1 MHSRKFIFL
10 FLFIFSF
17 GIFLVFTA
25 EASADTHISEAV
37 TEDTTWT
44 SADSPYIIDNSIAV
58 LGPATLTIEPG
69 VVVKFA
75 PFSDIGMYN
84 GGSLKALGSTE
95 SKIYFTSLA
104 DDEIGG
110 DTNGDGNATT
120 PDISPNSQNI
130 WYGINISNDLDAPPT
145 NFIFQNVVVRY
156 ADAGVLMC
164 RVPDVAI
171 ENSLFERNRVGIYDC
186 GDSHLDISNTEIKN
200 NGIGIQ
206 LWQQDD
212 LPGSVYEANGLSIHN
227 NSNYGILNETHNPPL
242 GRILPQPLL
251 WLASLFKPDMALAD
265 EFDYTVDFRNTWWG
279 DTTGP
284 QNNDTNIHGLG
295 NKVSNLVLFSP
306 WITTDPNSTCCSSV
320 LLLPGLEAS
329 RLYMPRMSGGEDQ
342 LWEPNGNSDVE
353 ALYLNTDGTS
363 RNSNIYTKDIIKET
377 NTPIPTG
384 LLGQNIY
391 KSFAASMD
399 SLVAN
404 QKINDWKSYAYDWRQ
419 DITDIVNNGTK
430 YQNGNVS
437 LVSTLQ
443 DLAAHSKSG
452 KVTIVAHSNG
462 GLLAKA
468 LLKKLQADKTAGVN
482 NLIDKV
488 DVLILVAVP
497 QIGTASAVPS
507 ILHGYKQRLGFGW
520 LMDEVHARELGRNM
534 LGALGLL
541 PSKEYINH
549 VSASP
554 VTFVDTIVP
563 SNVTTKM
570 VQKFGS
576 TIDSYAEYKDFLFGG
591 EGRANPPINQTNLPI
606 SLSQSLFA
614 KAESLH
620 NNIDTWTPPSNI
632 RVIEVAGW
640 GLDTI
645 ASFEYYPVPCGNS
658 TLNCVFTMDE
668 RPRFTYDGDGTVV
681 VPSAHYTN
689 FLGGAE
695 KYWVDLPEHNAELGS
710 FRRNR
715 EHKDI
720 LEIDQLNNLVK
731 SVISK
736 QDIIFDTILK
746 NTTPVD
752 TKNRLRLSIHSPVT
766 LDAYDA
772 EGNHTGKICPTN
784 SDFCYAEENIANSSY
799 MEFGEGKYLN
809 LPEDKAK
816 SIKLQGIDVGTFTYE
831 SEKVLPNGTSSTL
844 SFVDIPVT
852 TQTQAEIVSSPAGT
866 PQLKLDVTGDGVTD
880 FTLAPSS
887 TFDPIT
893 YLNIMKATIDSLDIP
908 QARIRAFDTRVN
920 NIIRLI
926 QEGRIDRAK
935 LKASKFKAVLEKKL
949 AKSDPKRPKPK
960 KLSKTDAQLLLDM
973 LNKLLDN
980 LS

>member
-1 MHSRKFIFL
+1 MRLKTLIFL
-10 FLFIFSF
+10 FTFIFSL
-17 GIFLVFTA
+17 GIFLVFTPKA
-25 EASADTHISEAV
+25 LADTHVSENII
-37 TEDTTWT
+37 ENTTWT
-44 SADSPYIIDNSIAV
+44 AANSPYIVDNVVYVI
-58 LGPATLTIEPG
+58 GHTLTVEPG
-69 VVVKFA
+69 VIVKFA
-75 PFSDIGMYN
+75 PFSDLEMHE
-84 GGSLKALGSTE
+84 GGSLRALGTSDN
-95 SKIYFTSLA
+95 KIYFTSLA

-110 DTNGDGNATT
+110 DTNGDGDVTV
-120 PDISPNSQNI
+120 PDISDDSQNI
-130 WYGINISNDLDAPPT
+130 WYGISARSSEAHI
-145 NFIFQNVVVRY
+145 FFQNVIVRY
-156 ADAGVLMC
+156 ASAGLSVGNILDATIQ
-164 RVPDVAI
+164 DSI
-171 ENSLFERNRVGIYDC
+171 FEKNNTGIDDR
-186 GDSHLDISNTEIKN
+186 GRSHVTISNTKIIN
-200 NGIGIQ
+200 NKVGINIFQEEGTEN
-206 LWQQDD
+206 
-212 LPGSVYEANGLSIHN
+212 SVYTVSNLSIYG
-227 NSNYGILNETHNPPL
+227 NSEYGVYNETYTIPPQA
-242 GRILPQPLL
+242 RNWPQPLR
-251 WLASLFKPDMALAD
+251 WLASLFEPGIALAD

-279 DTTGP
+279 YASGP
-284 QNNDTNIHGLG
+284 QNDDTNVDGLG

-306 WITTDPNSTCCSSV
+306 WIEVDPNSSCCSSV
-320 LLLPGLEAS
+320 LFLPGLEAS
-329 RLYMPRMSGGEDQ
+329 RLYMSRTDGSEDQ

-353 ALYLNTDGTS
+353 ALYLNTNGTS
-363 RNSNIYTKDIIKET
+363 VSSSIYTKDIIKET

-384 LLGQNIY
+384 SLGQNIY
-391 KSFAASMD
+391 KSFATSMD
-399 SLVAN
+399 SLVAS
-404 QKINDWKSYAYDWRQ
+404 QKINTWKSYAYDWRQ
-419 DITDIVNNGTK
+419 DINDIVNNGTK

-443 DLAAHSKSG
+443 DLATHSKSG

-468 LLKKLQADKTAGVN
+468 LLKKLQADKAGGIN

-497 QIGTASAVPS
+497 EIGTASAVPS

-520 LMDEVHARELGRNM
+520 LMDEIHARELGRNM

-554 VTFVDTIVP
+554 VTFVDTVIP

-576 TIDSYAEYKDFLFGG
+576 AIDSFTEYKDFLFGG
-591 EGRANPPINQTNLPI
+591 EGRVNPQINQTHLPI

-614 KAESLH
+614 KAENLH
-620 NNIDTWTPPSNI
+620 NSIDVWMPPSSM

-645 ASFEYYPVPCGNS
+645 ASFEYYPMPCDNS

-668 RPRFTYDGDGTVV
+668 RPRFTSDGDGTVV

-695 KYWVDLPEHNAELGS
+695 KYWINLKDVNDSKPPFTVQNNHGNMFEINSLLGFIS
-710 FRRNR
+710 DKIKN
-715 EHKDI
+715 I
-720 LEIDQLNNLVK
+720 NNPSYAYLTT
-731 SVISK
+731 IS
-736 QDIIFDTILK
+736 
-746 NTTPVD
+746 PVD

-772 EGNHTGKICPTN
+772 NGNHTGKVCPAN
-784 SDFCYAEENIANSSY
+784 SDFCYVEENIPNSLY

-809 LPEDKAK
+809 IPEDSAK
-816 SIKLQGIDVGTFTYE
+816 SIKLQGIDVGTFTYA

-866 PQLKLDVTGDGVTD
+866 PKLKLDVTGDGVTD
-880 FTLAPSS
+880 FTLAPSN

-893 YLNIMKATIDSLDIP
+893 YLNIMKATIDSLDLP

-935 LKASKFKAVLEKKL
+935 LKADKFKKVLEKKL